1 MVTPDA
7 FFNRDGEAFVPTPL
21 AQGPWGSTV
30 TGNRVGGI
38 LAWAIERDADNR
50 ELQPARLTVDLLR
63 ATAMAPVRVQTTV
76 SREGR
81 RLRLVDAQLVQNGD
95 VVARASALFLRRSDQ
110 PPDDVWSSP
119 ITRPPPPAESDEPPQ
134 DAHMFFWS
142 YDLNPVQGNR
152 QDSNRSHQ
160 TPIKSEEPLTHWG
173 TGGLKFINADYTLAL
188 SRQPEGPYIGLAALT
203 HYSHAGIATGVAHP
217 STPCRRAVALVG
229 TPANRRRPTPAPCW
243 STNSRRRR
251 GSRYSTT
258 GPVTG
263 TARTPR
269 ASDLDRRA
277 RRRCDRRDAHGA
289 L

>member
-30 TGNRVGGI
+30 SGNRVGGI
-38 LAWAIERDADNR
+38 LAWAIEREANDH

-63 ATAMAPVRVQTTV
+63 PTAMAPVRVQTTV

-95 VVARASALFLRRSDQ
+95 VAARASALFLRRSEQ

-119 ITRPPPPAESDEPPQ
+119 ITMPPPPAESDEPPQ

-142 YDLNPVQGNR
+142 YGLNPVQGSPGIGFTEWQQASGPKYAWTR
-152 QDSNRSHQ
+152 ETKLLIDG
-160 TPIKSEEPLTHWG
+160 EPLSPFTRAAMAGDVTSSLTHWG

-203 HYSHAGIATGVAHP
+203 HYSHAGIATGVA
-217 STPCRRAVALVG
+217 TMFDQ
-229 TPANRRRPTPAPCW
+229 
-243 STNSRRRR
+243 
-251 GSRYSTT
+251 T
-258 GPVTG
+258 GPIG
-263 TARTPR
+263 SGMATAIANP
-269 ASDLDRRA
+269 
-277 RRRCDRRDAHGA
+277 GFNPPV
-289 L
+289 

>member
-30 TGNRVGGI
+30 SGNRVGGI
-38 LAWAIERDADNR
+38 LAWAIEREADDH

-63 ATAMAPVRVQTTV
+63 PTAMAPVRVQTTV

-95 VVARASALFLRRSDQ
+95 VAARASALFLRRSEQ

-119 ITRPPPPAESDEPPQ
+119 ITMPPPPAESDEPPQ

-142 YDLNPVQGNR
+142 YGLNPVQGSPGIGFTEWQQASR
-152 QDSNRSHQ
+152 PKYAWTRETKLLIDG
-160 TPIKSEEPLTHWG
+160 EPLSPFTRAAMAGDVTSSLTHWG
-173 TGGLKFINADYTLAL
+173 TDGLKFINADYTLAL

-203 HYSHAGIATGVAHP
+203 HYSHAGIATGVA
-217 STPCRRAVALVG
+217 TMFDQ
-229 TPANRRRPTPAPCW
+229 
-243 STNSRRRR
+243 
-251 GSRYSTT
+251 T
-258 GPVTG
+258 GPIG
-263 TARTPR
+263 SGMATAIANP
-269 ASDLDRRA
+269 
-277 RRRCDRRDAHGA
+277 GFNPPV
-289 L
+289 